1 MIDMQDTEENRW
13 LLLDMARAMG
23 GYGYDEMWRANALP
37 GIIGSACTTNK
48 EKFFN
53 VG

>member
-1 MIDMQDTEENRW
+1 MQNTEQNRW

-23 GYGYDEMWRANALP
+23 GLRLRRDV
-37 GIIGSACTTNK
+37 
-48 EKFFN
+48 